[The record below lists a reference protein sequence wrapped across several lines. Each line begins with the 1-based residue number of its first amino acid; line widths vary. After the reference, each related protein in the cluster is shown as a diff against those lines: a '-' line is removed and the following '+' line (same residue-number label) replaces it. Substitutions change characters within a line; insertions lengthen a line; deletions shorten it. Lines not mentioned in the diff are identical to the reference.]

1 VVIGVAVALVGCD
14 SSQSPGA
21 QARSVVQGLYADLAT
36 GNGKAVCALLTTGA
50 REQIVRAAQ
59 FAPAHL
65 SHATDCAAIVTGMA
79 TAPRRAQ
86 LKGFSVG
93 KATVARGAATVVV
106 RAPDGS
112 EGHLPLVKTAS
123 GWRISDIAFR

>member
-1 VVIGVAVALVGCD
+1 MVIGVAVALVGCD
-14 SSQSPGA
+14 SSESPSA
-21 QARSVVQGLYADLAT
+21 QARSVVQRLYADLAI

-59 FAPAHL
+59 FPPVHL
-65 SHATDCAAIVTGMA
+65 SHATDCAAIVTGM
-79 TAPRRAQ
+79 RRAQ
-86 LKGFSVG
+86 LKGFRGFSVG